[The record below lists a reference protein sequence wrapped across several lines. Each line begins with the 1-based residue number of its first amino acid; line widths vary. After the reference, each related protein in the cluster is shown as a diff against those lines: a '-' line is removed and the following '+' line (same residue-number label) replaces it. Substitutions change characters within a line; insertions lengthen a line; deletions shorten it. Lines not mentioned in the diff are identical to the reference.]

1 VVADPQRIN
10 AHYGRQGLGDSIL
23 DGLRAAGKD
32 AARLTPA
39 DLAPLDQFHTR
50 GKQATLELASLAGL
64 RADQQVLDVGG
75 GLGGPARTLAAALGC
90 RVTVLDLTAEYCRV
104 GEMLTART
112 GLEDRVSFHHGSAL
126 AMPFAAA
133 SFDVVWTE
141 HSTMNVADKER
152 LYAESYRVLRPG
164 GRLALHEIMAGP
176 VQPIHFPVPWAPD
189 AAISFLRSPAEIRT
203 LLAAAGFSELTWRD
217 VSEPSLAWFQRRPA
231 ADPSAAPAAPPPLGV
246 HLLLGPSFGT
256 AVGNLVR
263 NLAENRVVIVQGVL
277 ERP

>member
-1 VVADPQRIN
+1 VGADAERIN
-10 AHYGRQGLGDSIL
+10 AHYARQGLGDSIL

-32 AARLTPA
+32 PAQLTPD
-39 DLAPLDQFHTR
+39 DLAPVDQFHTR
-50 GKQATLELASLAGL
+50 GKRATLELAHLAGL
-64 RADQQVLDVGG
+64 HAGQQVLDVGG
-75 GLGGPARTLAAALGC
+75 GLGGPARVLAAALQC
-90 RVTVLDLTAEYCRV
+90 RVTVLDLTAEYCRA

-112 GLEDRVSFHHGSAL
+112 GLQDRVSFHHGSAL
-126 AMPFAAA
+126 SMPFAAA

-152 LYAESYRVLRPG
+152 LYAETARVLRPG

-176 VQPIHFPVPWAPD
+176 VQPLHFPVPWAPD
-189 AAISFLRSPAEIRT
+189 TAISFLRAPAEIRA

-217 VSEPSLAWFQRRPA
+217 MSEPSLAWFQRPPRPGA
-231 ADPSAAPAAPPPLGV
+231 AAGPAAPPPLGV

-263 NLAENRVVIVQGVL
+263 NLAEQRAVIVQAVL